1 MITVFTNGCFDLLHV
16 GHVHLLQFARD
27 QGDRLIV
34 GVNSDA
40 SVRRL
45 KGPGRPIVPCV
56 ERVSMLCALRGVDRV
71 VVFDE
76 DTPERLIAA
85 LRPDVLVKGPDW
97 AGRDTPT
104 CSRATIPRD
113 NLIPASVA
121 EGSPAARSL
130 SISLGPQRYNTN
142 RTGRRV
148 FWSQAS
154 TPW

>member
-56 ERVSMLCALRGVDRV
+56 ERVSMLSALRDVDRV

-85 LRPDVLVKGPDW
+85 LRPAVLVKGPDW
-97 AGRDTPT
+97 AGRDPVGAG
-104 CSRATIPRD
+104 R
-113 NLIPASVA
+113 
-121 EGSPAARSL
+121 GSP
-130 SISLGPQRYNTN
+130 
-142 RTGRRV
+142 RR
-148 FWSQAS
+148 
-154 TPW
+154 